1 MPEKPIPGKF
11 TSPIM
16 ELHIRIEGKKE
27 LAEQVYR
34 QIADAIKS
42 GRLADGQQLPP
53 SRLLAEQLGVSR
65 KTVSDAY
72 VRLALDKLVV
82 GKTGRGSFV
91 QAPATVHKRHL
102 PADRLAGRAVL
113 QRWDAMITPLR
124 QPLPGGRARY
134 EFLGGSPSPQ
144 HFPQEQWR
152 RAMLHA
158 LRQQDPPRGFYGSPE
173 GVPGLREGIA
183 RHAAFSR
190 GVHCTAD
197 DVIVTSGA
205 QQALDLLGR
214 VLLEPGST
222 VAVEEPGYPPA
233 RLLFESHGAKVV
245 SVPVDRKGL
254 IAEAI
259 PADAHLIYTT
269 PAHQFPL
276 GMPMSTARRAALLEK
291 ACSIGAIIIEDDY
304 DSAFRYEGQPND
316 ALQSLDRDGIVCY
329 VGSFSKVLLPELRMG
344 YLIAAPAVR
353 NAVQVARHLTDWHS
367 SLPVQL
373 ALARFIED
381 GNLQKHIRRCH
392 TVYAARRDK
401 LMAMFAGPLAPWF
414 ELVPAQA
421 GFHMAAL
428 ARHDIDMDLLLRLAR
443 RADVGLHPLGAF
455 YHDEPRQGLLIG
467 YGAIETLDI
476 EPALLRVRDIL
487 QEMT

>member
-1 MPEKPIPGKF
+1 
-11 TSPIM
+11 M
-16 ELHIRIEGKKE
+16 ELHIRIEGKKD
-27 LAEQVYR
+27 LAEQVYC
-34 QIADAIKS
+34 QIADAIRS
-42 GRLADGQQLPP
+42 GRLADAAQLPP

-72 VRLALDKLVV
+72 VRLTLDKLIV

-91 QAPATVHKRHL
+91 QAPPAVHTRHIG
-102 PADRLAGRAVL
+102 ADRLAGHAVL
-113 QRWDAMITPLR
+113 QRWEAMVTPLR
-124 QPLPGGRARY
+124 QPLPGGKARY

-158 LRQQDPPRGFYGSPE
+158 LRQQDPPRGFYGSAE
-173 GVPGLREGIA
+173 GVPELREGIA

-190 GVHCTAD
+190 GVHCTAE

-214 VLLEPGST
+214 VLLEPGCT

-233 RLLFESHGAKVV
+233 RLLFESYGANVV
-245 SVPVDRKGL
+245 GVPVDEEGL
-254 IAEAI
+254 VADAI
-259 PADAHLIYTT
+259 PDDARLIYTT

-276 GMPMSTARRAALLEK
+276 GMPMSAARRAALLEK
-291 ACSIGAIIIEDDY
+291 ATAIGAIVIEDDY
-304 DSAFRYEGQPND
+304 DSAFRYEGRPND
-316 ALQSLDRDGIVCY
+316 SLQSMDSDGIVCY
-329 VGSFSKVLLPELRMG
+329 VGSFSKVMLPELRMG
-344 YLIAAPAVR
+344 YIIAAPAVK
-353 NAVQVARHLTDWHS
+353 NAVQIARHLTDWHS
-367 SLPVQL
+367 SLPIQL
-373 ALARFIED
+373 ALARFIDE

-392 TVYAARRDK
+392 AVYASRREK

-421 GFHMAAL
+421 GFHVAAL
-428 ARHDIDMDLLLRLAR
+428 AKDGVDVDLLIRLAR
-443 RADVGLHPLGAF
+443 RADVGLHPLAAF
-455 YHDEPRQGLLIG
+455 YHDRPGRAGLLLG
-467 YGAIETLDI
+467 YGAIDTLDI

-487 QEMT
+487 QQMGQA